1 MNEQLFLAYEK
12 LDSLIFILKKAG
24 FEVKAPV
31 VDDGS
36 IVYDTIDK
44 ASQLPWGYV
53 DEQKEAF
60 YSIKKTD
67 SQRAF
72 GWTLPVQS
80 IKPLLFEEREV
91 LWNVKR
97 NDQGKLS
104 FEKSAHVAKYAIF
117 GVRPCDL
124 RAIEIQD
131 KVFID
136 NTYHDLRYQKRR
148 QQLFII
154 AANCTSCHHNCF
166 CVSLGDKPQA
176 DRGFDMA
183 MTEVEGGFVV
193 EVGSQTGESV
203 VDQLQLVGATK
214 NQIEQAAK
222 QIAATTSKQV
232 KKVPE
237 VPIMEET
244 LKQSLDHA
252 QWDDVAKRCLSCGSC
267 TQACPTCFCHTE
279 KDEPKLNG
287 EETEHLREWDSC
299 FGLDHSY
306 THGELYREQPK
317 YRYRQWL
324 VHKFGTWRD
333 QFDTKGCVGCGRC
346 ITWCPVK
353 IDVTEEIN
361 AICGE

>member
-1 MNEQLFLAYEK
+1 MKQQLFLPYEK
-12 LDSLIFILKKAG
+12 LDNLINILKSAG

-31 VDDGS
+31 VDDGA
-36 IVYDTIDK
+36 IVYDTVDK

-60 YSIKKTD
+60 YAIKKTD

-72 GWTLPVQS
+72 GWTVPVQS

-91 LWNVKR
+91 LWKVKR
-97 NDQGKLS
+97 NAEGKLS
-104 FEKSAHVAKYAIF
+104 FEKSAHIPKYAIF

-136 NTYHDLRYQKRR
+136 NTYHDIRYQKRR

-166 CVSLGDKPQA
+166 CVSLGDQPKA
-176 DRGFDMA
+176 NKGFDLA
-183 MTEVEGGFVV
+183 VTEIDSGFVV
-193 EVGSQTGESV
+193 ESGSDQGEQV
-203 VDQLQLVGATK
+203 LTQLQL
-214 NQIEQAAK
+214 NQ
-222 QIAATTSKQV
+222 ATTSQINQAIKQIETTAAQQV

-244 LKQSLDHA
+244 LKQNLDHP

-279 KDEPKLNG
+279 KDEPKLDGN
-287 EETEHLREWDSC
+287 ETEHLREWDSC

-306 THGELYREQPK
+306 THGELYREKPK

-353 IDVTEEIN
+353 IDVTDEIN
-361 AICGE
+361 TICGE